1 MLRGS
6 KEERKGGRV
15 RERDEG
21 TRVKVKEEVK
31 ERG

>member
-21 TRVKVKEEVK
+21 REKKR
-31 ERG
+31 ERELK

>member
-15 RERDEG
+15 REIDEG
-21 TRVKVKEEVK
+21 REKKR
-31 ERG
+31 ERELK